1 MNPLTKLFG
10 FGQTKE
16 DIKEEIKEE
25 IPEAVEPVI
34 VAATAA
40 ETEQKQQ
47 EVLSVLI
54 ESIQANRFQPRKT
67 FNDESLEEL
76 AASIREFGVLQPLLV
91 RPLEEGFE
99 LVAGE
104 RRLRASKL
112 AGLTEVPVIAR
123 EIDNKEMAE
132 MAMIENLQREDL
144 HFLEEAEGFQLLIV
158 QFGFTQEELAKRVGK
173 SQSTLANKLRLL
185 KLTPQVR
192 QKLQEELLS
201 ERHARALLKLESPE
215 EQEEVLAV
223 VCAEQLN
230 VRQTEEMI
238 ACRQEPSVEEAEN
251 GKSKKKERKRL
262 TGVIRDVR
270 IFLNTIQQVAD
281 TMKKN
286 GLAVQMKQRQE
297 EDDIIVELRIPKK
310 KAAGK

>member
-16 DIKEEIKEE
+16 EPKEEVKVDAESASE
-25 IPEAVEPVI
+25 PEATREAEP
-34 VAATAA
+34 
-40 ETEQKQQ
+40 KQQ
-47 EVLSVLI
+47 EVRSVLI

-67 FNDESLEEL
+67 FHDESLEEL

-112 AGLTEVPVIAR
+112 AGLAEVPVISR
-123 EIDNKEMAE
+123 EIGDKEVAE

-144 HFLEEAEGFQLLIV
+144 HFLEEAEGFQQLIV

-185 KLTPQVR
+185 KLEPQVR
-192 QKLQEELLS
+192 QRLQEERLS

-215 EQEEVLAV
+215 EQEEVLAA

-230 VRQTEEMI
+230 VRQTEELI
-238 ACRQEPSVEEAEN
+238 ACRQQSPEQGNE
-251 GKSKKKERKRL
+251 KSKKKERKRL

-281 TMKKN
+281 TMKQN
-286 GLAVQMKQRQE
+286 GLAVQMQQRQE

>member
-10 FGQTKE
+10 FGQ
-16 DIKEEIKEE
+16 IKEEPKEE
-25 IPEAVEPVI
+25 VKVDAESASEPEATREAEP
-34 VAATAA
+34 
-40 ETEQKQQ
+40 KQQ
-47 EVLSVLI
+47 EVRSVLI

-67 FNDESLEEL
+67 FHDESLEEL

-112 AGLTEVPVIAR
+112 AGLAEVPVISR
-123 EIDNKEMAE
+123 EIGDKEVAE

-144 HFLEEAEGFQLLIV
+144 HFLEEAEGFQQLIV

-185 KLTPQVR
+185 KLEPQVR
-192 QKLQEELLS
+192 QRLQEERLS

-215 EQEEVLAV
+215 EQEEVLAA

-230 VRQTEEMI
+230 VRQTEELI
-238 ACRQEPSVEEAEN
+238 ACRQQSPEQGNE
-251 GKSKKKERKRL
+251 KSKKKERKRL

-286 GLAVQMKQRQE
+286 GLAVQMQQRQE

>member
-10 FGQTKE
+10 FAQ
-16 DIKEEIKEE
+16 IKEEPKEE
-25 IPEAVEPVI
+25 VKVDAESASEPEATREAEP
-34 VAATAA
+34 
-40 ETEQKQQ
+40 KQQ
-47 EVLSVLI
+47 EVRSVLI

-67 FNDESLEEL
+67 FHDESLEEL

-112 AGLTEVPVIAR
+112 AGLAEVPVISR
-123 EIDNKEMAE
+123 EIGDKEVAE

-144 HFLEEAEGFQLLIV
+144 HFLEEAEGFQQLIV

-185 KLTPQVR
+185 KLEPQVR
-192 QKLQEELLS
+192 QRLQEERLS

-215 EQEEVLAV
+215 EQEEVLAA

-230 VRQTEEMI
+230 VRQTEELI
-238 ACRQEPSVEEAEN
+238 ACRQQSPEQGNE
-251 GKSKKKERKRL
+251 KSKKKERKRL

-281 TMKKN
+281 TMKQN
-286 GLAVQMKQRQE
+286 GLAVQMQQRQE

-310 KAAGK
+310 KAAGR

>member
-10 FGQTKE
+10 FGQ
-16 DIKEEIKEE
+16 IKEEPKEE
-25 IPEAVEPVI
+25 VKVDAESASEPEATREAEP
-34 VAATAA
+34 
-40 ETEQKQQ
+40 KQQ
-47 EVLSVLI
+47 EVRSVLI

-67 FNDESLEEL
+67 FHDESLEEL

-112 AGLTEVPVIAR
+112 AGLAEVPVISR
-123 EIDNKEMAE
+123 EIGDKEVAE

-144 HFLEEAEGFQLLIV
+144 HFLEEAEGFQQLIV

-185 KLTPQVR
+185 KLEPQVR
-192 QKLQEELLS
+192 QRLQEERLS

-215 EQEEVLAV
+215 EQEEVLAA

-230 VRQTEEMI
+230 VRQTEELI
-238 ACRQEPSVEEAEN
+238 ACRQQSPEQGNE
-251 GKSKKKERKRL
+251 KSKKKERKRL

-281 TMKKN
+281 TMKQN
-286 GLAVQMKQRQE
+286 GLAVQMQQRQE

-310 KAAGK
+310 KTAGR

>member
-10 FGQTKE
+10 FGQ
-16 DIKEEIKEE
+16 IKEEPKEE
-25 IPEAVEPVI
+25 VKVDAESATEPEATREAEP
-34 VAATAA
+34 
-40 ETEQKQQ
+40 KQQ
-47 EVLSVLI
+47 EVRSVLI

-67 FNDESLEEL
+67 FHDESLEEL

-112 AGLTEVPVIAR
+112 AGLAEVPVISR
-123 EIDNKEMAE
+123 EIGDKEVAE

-144 HFLEEAEGFQLLIV
+144 HFLEEAEGFQQLIV

-185 KLTPQVR
+185 KLEPQVR
-192 QKLQEELLS
+192 QRLQEERLS

-215 EQEEVLAV
+215 EQKEVLAA

-230 VRQTEEMI
+230 VRQTEELI
-238 ACRQEPSVEEAEN
+238 ACRQQSPEQGNE
-251 GKSKKKERKRL
+251 KSKKKERKRL

-281 TMKKN
+281 TMKQN
-286 GLAVQMKQRQE
+286 GLAVQMQQRQE

-310 KAAGK
+310 KTAGK

>member
-25 IPEAVEPVI
+25 VPGPVEPVI
-34 VAATAA
+34 VAETAIEA
-40 ETEQKQQ
+40 EQRQQ
-47 EVLSVLI
+47 VLTVSI

-67 FNDESLEEL
+67 FHDESLEEL

-123 EIDNKEMAE
+123 EIDDKEMAE

-185 KLTPQVR
+185 KLAPQVR
-192 QKLQEELLS
+192 LRLQEERLS

-215 EQEEVLAV
+215 EQEEVLAA
-223 VCAEQLN
+223 VCAEQLT
-230 VRQTEEMI
+230 VRQTEELI
-238 ACRQEPSVEEAEN
+238 DCRQQPPVEEAVEK
-251 GKSKKKERKRL
+251 GKAKKKESRRL

-281 TMKKN
+281 TMKQN
-286 GLAVQMKQRQE
+286 GLAVQMQQRQE
-297 EDDIIVELRIPKK
+297 EEDIVVELRIPKK

>member
-1 MNPLTKLFG
+1 MR
-10 FGQTKE
+10 
-16 DIKEEIKEE
+16 
-25 IPEAVEPVI
+25 
-34 VAATAA
+34 
-40 ETEQKQQ
+40 
-47 EVLSVLI
+47 SVLI

-67 FNDESLEEL
+67 FHDESLEEL

-112 AGLTEVPVIAR
+112 AGLAEVPVISR
-123 EIDNKEMAE
+123 EIGDKEVAE

-144 HFLEEAEGFQLLIV
+144 HFLEEAEGFQQLIV

-185 KLTPQVR
+185 KLEPQVR
-192 QKLQEELLS
+192 QRLQEERLS

-215 EQEEVLAV
+215 EQEEVLAA

-230 VRQTEEMI
+230 VRQTEELI
-238 ACRQEPSVEEAEN
+238 ACRQQSPEQGNE
-251 GKSKKKERKRL
+251 KSKKKERKRL

-281 TMKKN
+281 TMKQN
-286 GLAVQMKQRQE
+286 GLAVQMQQRQE

>member
-10 FGQTKE
+10 FGQ
-16 DIKEEIKEE
+16 IKEEPKEE
-25 IPEAVEPVI
+25 VKVDAESASEPEATREAEP
-34 VAATAA
+34 
-40 ETEQKQQ
+40 KQQ
-47 EVLSVLI
+47 EVRSVLI

-67 FNDESLEEL
+67 FHDESLEEL

-112 AGLTEVPVIAR
+112 AGLAEVPVISR
-123 EIDNKEMAE
+123 EIGDKEVAE

-144 HFLEEAEGFQLLIV
+144 HFLEEAEGFQQLIV

-185 KLTPQVR
+185 KLEPQVR
-192 QKLQEELLS
+192 QRLQEERLS

-215 EQEEVLAV
+215 EQKEVLAA

-230 VRQTEEMI
+230 VRQTEELI
-238 ACRQEPSVEEAEN
+238 ACRQQSPEQGNE
-251 GKSKKKERKRL
+251 KSKKKERKRL

-281 TMKKN
+281 TMKQN
-286 GLAVQMKQRQE
+286 GLAVQMQQRQE
-297 EDDIIVELRIPKK
+297 EDYIIVELRIPKK
-310 KAAGK
+310 KTAGK

>member
-10 FGQTKE
+10 FGQ
-16 DIKEEIKEE
+16 IKEEPKEE
-25 IPEAVEPVI
+25 VKVDAESASEPEATREAEP
-34 VAATAA
+34 
-40 ETEQKQQ
+40 KQQ
-47 EVLSVLI
+47 EVRSVLI

-67 FNDESLEEL
+67 FPDESLEEL

-104 RRLRASKL
+104 RRLRASEL
-112 AGLTEVPVIAR
+112 AGLAEVPVISR
-123 EIDNKEMAE
+123 EIGDKEVAE

-144 HFLEEAEGFQLLIV
+144 HFLEEAEGFQQLIV

-185 KLTPQVR
+185 KLEPQVR
-192 QKLQEELLS
+192 QRLQEERLS

-215 EQEEVLAV
+215 EQKEVLAA

-230 VRQTEEMI
+230 VRQTEELI
-238 ACRQEPSVEEAEN
+238 ACRQQSPEQGNE
-251 GKSKKKERKRL
+251 KSKKKERKRL

-281 TMKKN
+281 TMKQN
-286 GLAVQMKQRQE
+286 GLAVQMQQRQE

>member
-16 DIKEEIKEE
+16 EINEENSKEA
-25 IPEAVEPVI
+25 PAAVEASI
-34 VAATAA
+34 ETEAAA
-40 ETEQKQQ
+40 EAEPKQQ
-47 EVLSVLI
+47 EVRSVLI
-54 ESIQANRFQPRKT
+54 ETIQANRFQPRKT
-67 FNDESLEEL
+67 FHDESLEEL

-123 EIDNKEMAE
+123 EIDDKEMAE

-192 QKLQEELLS
+192 KRLQEERLS

-215 EQEEVLAV
+215 EQEAVLAV

-230 VRQTEEMI
+230 VRQTEDLI
-238 ACRQEPSVEEAEN
+238 VCRQQLPVEEEGN

-286 GLAVQMKQRQE
+286 GLAVQMQQRQE
-297 EDDIIVELRIPKK
+297 DDDIIVELRIPKK

>member
-10 FGQTKE
+10 FGQ
-16 DIKEEIKEE
+16 IKEEPKEE
-25 IPEAVEPVI
+25 VKVDAESATEPEATREAEP
-34 VAATAA
+34 
-40 ETEQKQQ
+40 KQQ
-47 EVLSVLI
+47 EVRSVLI

-67 FNDESLEEL
+67 FHDESLEEL

-112 AGLTEVPVIAR
+112 AGLAEVPVISR
-123 EIDNKEMAE
+123 EIGDKEVAE

-144 HFLEEAEGFQLLIV
+144 HFLEEAEGFQQLIV

-185 KLTPQVR
+185 KLEPQVR
-192 QKLQEELLS
+192 QRLQEERLS

-215 EQEEVLAV
+215 EQKEVLAA

-230 VRQTEEMI
+230 VRQTEELI
-238 ACRQEPSVEEAEN
+238 ACRQQSPEQGNE
-251 GKSKKKERKRL
+251 KSKKKERKRL

-281 TMKKN
+281 TMKQN
-286 GLAVQMKQRQE
+286 GLAVQMQQRQE

-310 KAAGK
+310 KAAGR

>member
-10 FGQTKE
+10 FGQ
-16 DIKEEIKEE
+16 IKEEPKEE
-25 IPEAVEPVI
+25 VKVDAESATEPEATREAEP
-34 VAATAA
+34 
-40 ETEQKQQ
+40 KQQ
-47 EVLSVLI
+47 EVRSVLI

-67 FNDESLEEL
+67 FHDESLEEL

-112 AGLTEVPVIAR
+112 AGLAEVPVISR
-123 EIDNKEMAE
+123 EIGDKEVAE

-144 HFLEEAEGFQLLIV
+144 HFLEEAEGFQQLIV

-185 KLTPQVR
+185 KLEPQVR
-192 QKLQEELLS
+192 QRLQEERLS

-215 EQEEVLAV
+215 EQKEVLAA

-230 VRQTEEMI
+230 VRQTEELI
-238 ACRQEPSVEEAEN
+238 ACRQQSPEQGNE
-251 GKSKKKERKRL
+251 KSKKKERKRL

-281 TMKKN
+281 TMKQN
-286 GLAVQMKQRQE
+286 GLAVQMQQRQE
-297 EDDIIVELRIPKK
+297 EDDIIMELRIPKK
-310 KAAGK
+310 KTAGK

>member
-10 FGQTKE
+10 FGQ
-16 DIKEEIKEE
+16 IKEEPKEE
-25 IPEAVEPVI
+25 VKVDAESASEPEATREAEP
-34 VAATAA
+34 
-40 ETEQKQQ
+40 KQQ
-47 EVLSVLI
+47 EVRSVLI

-67 FNDESLEEL
+67 FHDESLEEL

-112 AGLTEVPVIAR
+112 AGLAEVPVISR
-123 EIDNKEMAE
+123 EIGDKEVAE

-144 HFLEEAEGFQLLIV
+144 HFLEEAEGFQQLIV

-185 KLTPQVR
+185 KLEPQVR
-192 QKLQEELLS
+192 QRLQEERLS

-215 EQEEVLAV
+215 EQKEVLAA

-230 VRQTEEMI
+230 VRQTEELI
-238 ACRQEPSVEEAEN
+238 ACRQQSPEQGNE
-251 GKSKKKERKRL
+251 KSKKKERKRL

-281 TMKKN
+281 TMKQN
-286 GLAVQMKQRQE
+286 GLAVQMQQRQE

>member
-10 FGQTKE
+10 FGQ
-16 DIKEEIKEE
+16 IKEEPKEE
-25 IPEAVEPVI
+25 VKVDAESATEPEATREAEP
-34 VAATAA
+34 
-40 ETEQKQQ
+40 KQQ
-47 EVLSVLI
+47 EVRSVLI

-67 FNDESLEEL
+67 FHDESLEEL

-112 AGLTEVPVIAR
+112 AGLAEVPVISR
-123 EIDNKEMAE
+123 EIGDKEVAE

-144 HFLEEAEGFQLLIV
+144 HFLEEAEGFQQLIV

-185 KLTPQVR
+185 KLEPQVR
-192 QKLQEELLS
+192 QRLQEERLS

-215 EQEEVLAV
+215 EQEEVLAA

-230 VRQTEEMI
+230 VRQTEELI
-238 ACRQEPSVEEAEN
+238 ACRQQSPEQGNE
-251 GKSKKKERKRL
+251 KSKKKERKRL

-281 TMKKN
+281 TMKQN
-286 GLAVQMKQRQE
+286 GLAVQMQQRQE

-310 KAAGK
+310 KAAGR

>member
-10 FGQTKE
+10 FGQ
-16 DIKEEIKEE
+16 IKEEPKEE
-25 IPEAVEPVI
+25 VKVDAESASEPEATREAEP
-34 VAATAA
+34 
-40 ETEQKQQ
+40 KQQ
-47 EVLSVLI
+47 EVRSVLI

-67 FNDESLEEL
+67 FHDESLEEL

-112 AGLTEVPVIAR
+112 AGLAEVPVISR
-123 EIDNKEMAE
+123 EIGDKEVAE

-144 HFLEEAEGFQLLIV
+144 HFLEEAEGFQQLIV

-185 KLTPQVR
+185 KLEPQVR
-192 QKLQEELLS
+192 QRLQEERLS

-215 EQEEVLAV
+215 EQEEVLAA

-230 VRQTEEMI
+230 VRQTEELI
-238 ACRQEPSVEEAEN
+238 ACRQQSPEQGNE
-251 GKSKKKERKRL
+251 KSKKKERKRL

-281 TMKKN
+281 TMKQN
-286 GLAVQMKQRQE
+286 GLAVQMQQRQE

>member
-1 MNPLTKLFG
+1 MNRLTKLFG

-16 DIKEEIKEE
+16 ATKEEVLAPVEPAIE
-25 IPEAVEPVI
+25 PEA
-34 VAATAA
+34 TAEA
-40 ETEQKQQ
+40 EQRQQ
-47 EVLSVLI
+47 EVRSVLV
-54 ESIQANRFQPRKT
+54 ETIQANRFQPRKT
-67 FNDESLEEL
+67 FHDESLEEL

-91 RPLEEGFE
+91 RPLQEGFE

-112 AGLTEVPVIAR
+112 AGLAEVPVIAR
-123 EIDNKEMAE
+123 EIDDKEMAE

-144 HFLEEAEGFQLLIV
+144 HFLEEAEGFQQLIV

-185 KLTPQVR
+185 KLAPQVR
-192 QKLQEELLS
+192 QLLQQERLS
-201 ERHARALLKLESPE
+201 ERHARALLKLESSE
-215 EQEEVLAV
+215 EQEEVLAI

-230 VRQTEEMI
+230 VRQTEELI
-238 ACRQEPSVEEAEN
+238 SLRRQPPEETSETT
-251 GKSKKKERKRL
+251 KKKERRRL

-270 IFLNTIQQVAD
+270 IFLNTIQQVAN

-286 GLAVQMKQRQE
+286 GLAVQMQQRQE
-297 EDDIIVELRIPKK
+297 EEDIIVELRIPKK

>member
-25 IPEAVEPVI
+25 VPGPVEPVI
-34 VAATAA
+34 VAETAIEA
-40 ETEQKQQ
+40 EQRQQ
-47 EVLSVLI
+47 VLTVSI

-67 FNDESLEEL
+67 FHDESLEEL

-123 EIDNKEMAE
+123 EIGDKEMAE

-144 HFLEEAEGFQLLIV
+144 HFLEEAEGFQQLIV

-185 KLTPQVR
+185 KLAPQVR
-192 QKLQEELLS
+192 LRLQEERLS

-215 EQEEVLAV
+215 EQEAVLAA
-223 VCAEQLN
+223 VCAEQLT
-230 VRQTEEMI
+230 VRQTEELI
-238 ACRQEPSVEEAEN
+238 ACRQQPPVEEAVEK
-251 GKSKKKERKRL
+251 GKAKKKESRRL

-281 TMKKN
+281 TMKQN
-286 GLAVQMKQRQE
+286 GLAVQMQQRQE
-297 EDDIIVELRIPKK
+297 EEDIVVELRIPKK

>member
-10 FGQTKE
+10 FGQ
-16 DIKEEIKEE
+16 IKEEPKEE
-25 IPEAVEPVI
+25 VKVDAESATEPEATREAEP
-34 VAATAA
+34 
-40 ETEQKQQ
+40 KQQ
-47 EVLSVLI
+47 EVRSVLI

-67 FNDESLEEL
+67 FHDESLEEL

-91 RPLEEGFE
+91 RPLDEGFE

-112 AGLTEVPVIAR
+112 AGLAEVPVIAR
-123 EIDNKEMAE
+123 EIDDKEMAE

-185 KLTPQVR
+185 KLAPQVR
-192 QKLQEELLS
+192 QRLQEERLS
-201 ERHARALLKLESPE
+201 ERHARALLKLESPA

-230 VRQTEEMI
+230 VRQTEELI
-238 ACRQEPSVEEAEN
+238 AGRQQPLVEEAEN
-251 GKSKKKERKRL
+251 GKRKKKERKRL

-286 GLAVQMKQRQE
+286 GLAVQMQQRQE
-297 EDDIIVELRIPKK
+297 DDDIIV
-310 KAAGK
+310 

>member
-10 FGQTKE
+10 FGQ
-16 DIKEEIKEE
+16 IKEEPKEE
-25 IPEAVEPVI
+25 VKVDAESASEPEATREAEP
-34 VAATAA
+34 
-40 ETEQKQQ
+40 KQQ
-47 EVLSVLI
+47 EVRSVLI

-67 FNDESLEEL
+67 FHDESLEEL

-112 AGLTEVPVIAR
+112 AGLAEVPVISR
-123 EIDNKEMAE
+123 EIGDKEVAE

-144 HFLEEAEGFQLLIV
+144 HFLEEAEGFQQLIV

-185 KLTPQVR
+185 KLEPQVR
-192 QKLQEELLS
+192 QRLQEERLS

-215 EQEEVLAV
+215 EQEEVLAA

-230 VRQTEEMI
+230 VRQTEELI
-238 ACRQEPSVEEAEN
+238 ACRQQSPEQGNE
-251 GKSKKKERKRL
+251 KSKKKERKRL

-281 TMKKN
+281 TMKQN
-286 GLAVQMKQRQE
+286 GLAVQMQQRQE

-310 KAAGK
+310 KAAGR

>member
-10 FGQTKE
+10 FGQ
-16 DIKEEIKEE
+16 IKEEPKEE
-25 IPEAVEPVI
+25 VKVDAESASEPEATREAEP
-34 VAATAA
+34 
-40 ETEQKQQ
+40 KQQ
-47 EVLSVLI
+47 EVRSVLI

-67 FNDESLEEL
+67 FPDESLEEL

-112 AGLTEVPVIAR
+112 AGLAEVPVISR
-123 EIDNKEMAE
+123 EIGDKEVAE

-144 HFLEEAEGFQLLIV
+144 HFLEEAEGFQQLIV

-185 KLTPQVR
+185 KLEPQVR
-192 QKLQEELLS
+192 QRLQEERLS

-215 EQEEVLAV
+215 EQEEVLAA

-230 VRQTEEMI
+230 VRQTEELI
-238 ACRQEPSVEEAEN
+238 ACRQQSPEQGNE
-251 GKSKKKERKRL
+251 KSKKKERKRL

-281 TMKKN
+281 TMKQN
-286 GLAVQMKQRQE
+286 GLAVQMQQRQE

-310 KAAGK
+310 KTAGK

>member
-10 FGQTKE
+10 FGQ
-16 DIKEEIKEE
+16 IKEEPKEE
-25 IPEAVEPVI
+25 VKVDAESASEPEATREAEP
-34 VAATAA
+34 
-40 ETEQKQQ
+40 KQQ
-47 EVLSVLI
+47 EVRSVLI

-67 FNDESLEEL
+67 FHDESLEEL

-112 AGLTEVPVIAR
+112 AGLAEVPVISR
-123 EIDNKEMAE
+123 EIGDKEVAE

-144 HFLEEAEGFQLLIV
+144 HFLEEAEGFQQLIV

-185 KLTPQVR
+185 KLEPQVR
-192 QKLQEELLS
+192 QRLQEERLS

-215 EQEEVLAV
+215 EQEEVLAA

-230 VRQTEEMI
+230 VRQTEELI
-238 ACRQEPSVEEAEN
+238 ACRQQSPEQGNE
-251 GKSKKKERKRL
+251 KSKKKERKRL
-262 TGVIRDVR
+262 TGMIRDVR

-281 TMKKN
+281 TMKQN
-286 GLAVQMKQRQE
+286 GLAVQMQQRQE

-310 KAAGK
+310 KTAGK

>member
-10 FGQTKE
+10 FGQ
-16 DIKEEIKEE
+16 IKEEPKEE
-25 IPEAVEPVI
+25 VKVDAESGSEPEATREAEP
-34 VAATAA
+34 
-40 ETEQKQQ
+40 KQQ
-47 EVLSVLI
+47 EVRSVLI

-67 FNDESLEEL
+67 FHDESLEEL

-112 AGLTEVPVIAR
+112 AGLAEVPVISR
-123 EIDNKEMAE
+123 EIGDKEVAE

-144 HFLEEAEGFQLLIV
+144 HFLEEAEGFQQLIV

-185 KLTPQVR
+185 KLEPQVR
-192 QKLQEELLS
+192 QRLQEERLS

-215 EQEEVLAV
+215 EQEEVLAA

-230 VRQTEEMI
+230 VRQTEELI
-238 ACRQEPSVEEAEN
+238 ACRQQSPEQGNE
-251 GKSKKKERKRL
+251 KSKKKERKRL

-281 TMKKN
+281 TMKQN
-286 GLAVQMKQRQE
+286 GLAVQMQQRQE

-310 KAAGK
+310 KAAGR

>member
-10 FGQTKE
+10 FGQ
-16 DIKEEIKEE
+16 IKEEPKEE
-25 IPEAVEPVI
+25 VKVDAESASEPEATREAEP
-34 VAATAA
+34 
-40 ETEQKQQ
+40 KQQ
-47 EVLSVLI
+47 EVRSVLI

-67 FNDESLEEL
+67 FHDESLEEL

-112 AGLTEVPVIAR
+112 AGLAEVPVISR
-123 EIDNKEMAE
+123 EIGDKEVAE

-144 HFLEEAEGFQLLIV
+144 HFLEEAEGFQQLIV

-185 KLTPQVR
+185 KLEPQVR
-192 QKLQEELLS
+192 QRLQEERLS

-215 EQEEVLAV
+215 EQKEVLAA

-230 VRQTEEMI
+230 VRQTEELI
-238 ACRQEPSVEEAEN
+238 ACRQQSPEQGNE
-251 GKSKKKERKRL
+251 KSKKKERKRL

-281 TMKKN
+281 TMKQN
-286 GLAVQMKQRQE
+286 GLAVQMQQRQE

-310 KAAGK
+310 KTAGK

>member
-10 FGQTKE
+10 FGQ
-16 DIKEEIKEE
+16 IKEEPKEE
-25 IPEAVEPVI
+25 VKVDAESGSEPEATREAEP
-34 VAATAA
+34 
-40 ETEQKQQ
+40 KQQ
-47 EVLSVLI
+47 EVRSVLI

-67 FNDESLEEL
+67 FPDESLEEL

-112 AGLTEVPVIAR
+112 AGLAEVPVISR
-123 EIDNKEMAE
+123 EIGDKEVAE

-144 HFLEEAEGFQLLIV
+144 HFLEEAEGFQQLIV

-185 KLTPQVR
+185 KLEPQVR
-192 QKLQEELLS
+192 QRLQEERLS

-215 EQEEVLAV
+215 EQEEVLAA

-230 VRQTEEMI
+230 VRQTEELI
-238 ACRQEPSVEEAEN
+238 ACRQQHPEQGNE
-251 GKSKKKERKRL
+251 KSKKKERKRL

-281 TMKKN
+281 TMKQN
-286 GLAVQMKQRQE
+286 GLAVQMQQRQE

-310 KAAGK
+310 KTAGK

>member
-16 DIKEEIKEE
+16 ETQKEM
-25 IPEAVEPVI
+25 PAAVEPAI
-34 VAATAA
+34 ETEAAA
-40 ETEQKQQ
+40 EAEPKQQ
-47 EVLSVLI
+47 EVRSVLI

-67 FNDESLEEL
+67 FHDESLEEL

-112 AGLTEVPVIAR
+112 AGLAEVPVISR
-123 EIDNKEMAE
+123 EIGDKEVAE

-144 HFLEEAEGFQLLIV
+144 HFLEEAEGFQQLIV

-185 KLTPQVR
+185 KLEPQVR
-192 QKLQEELLS
+192 QRLQEERLS

-215 EQEEVLAV
+215 EQEEVLAA

-230 VRQTEEMI
+230 VRQTEELI
-238 ACRQEPSVEEAEN
+238 ACRQQSPEQGNE
-251 GKSKKKERKRL
+251 KSKKKERKRL

-281 TMKKN
+281 TMKQN
-286 GLAVQMKQRQE
+286 GLAVQMQQRQE

>member
-1 MNPLTKLFG
+1 MKVDAESG
-10 FGQTKE
+10 SE
-16 DIKEEIKEE
+16 
-25 IPEAVEPVI
+25 PEATREAEP
-34 VAATAA
+34 
-40 ETEQKQQ
+40 KQQ
-47 EVLSVLI
+47 EVRSVLI

-67 FNDESLEEL
+67 FHDESLEEL

-112 AGLTEVPVIAR
+112 AGLAEVPVISR
-123 EIDNKEMAE
+123 EIGDKEVAE

-144 HFLEEAEGFQLLIV
+144 HFLEEAEGFQQLIV

-185 KLTPQVR
+185 KLEPQVR
-192 QKLQEELLS
+192 QRLQEERLS

-215 EQEEVLAV
+215 EQEEVLAA

-230 VRQTEEMI
+230 VRQTEELI
-238 ACRQEPSVEEAEN
+238 ACRQQSPEQGNE
-251 GKSKKKERKRL
+251 KSKKKERKRL

-281 TMKKN
+281 TMKQN
-286 GLAVQMKQRQE
+286 GLAVQMQQRQE

>member
-16 DIKEEIKEE
+16 ETIEEPQNEVTAAVEQAIE
-25 IPEAVEPVI
+25 PEAV
-34 VAATAA
+34 A

-54 ESIQANRFQPRKT
+54 ERIQANRFQPRKT
-67 FNDESLEEL
+67 FHDESLEEL

-91 RPLEEGFE
+91 RPLAEGFE

-112 AGLTEVPVIAR
+112 AGLKEVPVIAR
-123 EIDNKEMAE
+123 EIGDKEMAE

-144 HFLEEAEGFQLLIV
+144 HFLEEAEGFQQLIV

-185 KLTPQVR
+185 KLAPQVR
-192 QKLQEELLS
+192 QRLQEERLS

-215 EQEEVLAV
+215 EQEEVLAA

-230 VRQTEEMI
+230 VRQTEELI
-238 ACRQEPSVEEAEN
+238 ALRQQPPAEEAGNEKN
-251 GKSKKKERKRL
+251 KKKERKRL

-281 TMKKN
+281 TMKQN
-286 GLAVQMKQRQE
+286 GLAVKMQQRQE
-297 EDDIIVELRIPKK
+297 EEDIIVELRIPKK

>member
-10 FGQTKE
+10 FGQ
-16 DIKEEIKEE
+16 IKEEPKEE
-25 IPEAVEPVI
+25 VKVDAESASEPEATREAEP
-34 VAATAA
+34 
-40 ETEQKQQ
+40 KQQ
-47 EVLSVLI
+47 EVRSVLI

-67 FNDESLEEL
+67 FHDESLEEL

-112 AGLTEVPVIAR
+112 AGLAEVPVISR
-123 EIDNKEMAE
+123 EIGDKEVAE

-144 HFLEEAEGFQLLIV
+144 HFLEEAEGFQQLIV

-185 KLTPQVR
+185 KLEPQVR
-192 QKLQEELLS
+192 QRLQEERLS

-215 EQEEVLAV
+215 EQEEVLAA

-230 VRQTEEMI
+230 VRQTEELI
-238 ACRQEPSVEEAEN
+238 ACRQQSPEQGNE
-251 GKSKKKERKRL
+251 KSKKKERKRL

-281 TMKKN
+281 TMKQN
-286 GLAVQMKQRQE
+286 GLAVQMQQRQE

-310 KAAGK
+310 KTAGK

>member
-10 FGQTKE
+10 FGQ
-16 DIKEEIKEE
+16 IKEEPKEE
-25 IPEAVEPVI
+25 VKVDAESASEPEATREAEP
-34 VAATAA
+34 
-40 ETEQKQQ
+40 KQQ
-47 EVLSVLI
+47 EVRSVLI

-67 FNDESLEEL
+67 FHDESLEEL

-112 AGLTEVPVIAR
+112 AGLAEVPVISR
-123 EIDNKEMAE
+123 EIGDKEVAE

-144 HFLEEAEGFQLLIV
+144 HFLEEAEGFQQLIV

-185 KLTPQVR
+185 KLEPQVR
-192 QKLQEELLS
+192 QRLQEERLS

-215 EQEEVLAV
+215 EQEEVLAAI
-223 VCAEQLN
+223 CAEQLN
-230 VRQTEEMI
+230 VRQTEELI
-238 ACRQEPSVEEAEN
+238 ACRQQSPEQGNE
-251 GKSKKKERKRL
+251 KSKKKERKRL

-281 TMKKN
+281 TMKQN
-286 GLAVQMKQRQE
+286 GLAVQMQQRQE

>member
-10 FGQTKE
+10 FGQ
-16 DIKEEIKEE
+16 IKEEPKEE
-25 IPEAVEPVI
+25 VKVDAESATEPEATREAEP
-34 VAATAA
+34 
-40 ETEQKQQ
+40 KQQ
-47 EVLSVLI
+47 EVRSVLI

-67 FNDESLEEL
+67 FHDESLEEL

-112 AGLTEVPVIAR
+112 AGLAEVPVISR
-123 EIDNKEMAE
+123 EIGDKEVAE

-144 HFLEEAEGFQLLIV
+144 HFLEEAEGFQQLIV

-185 KLTPQVR
+185 KLEPQVR
-192 QKLQEELLS
+192 QRLQEERLS

-215 EQEEVLAV
+215 EQEEVLAA

-230 VRQTEEMI
+230 VRQTEELI
-238 ACRQEPSVEEAEN
+238 ACRQQSPEQGNE
-251 GKSKKKERKRL
+251 KSKKKERKRL

-281 TMKKN
+281 TMKQN
-286 GLAVQMKQRQE
+286 GLAVQMQQRQE

-310 KAAGK
+310 KTAGK

>member
-10 FGQTKE
+10 FGQ
-16 DIKEEIKEE
+16 IKEEPKEE
-25 IPEAVEPVI
+25 VKVDAESASEPEATREAEP
-34 VAATAA
+34 
-40 ETEQKQQ
+40 KQQ
-47 EVLSVLI
+47 EVRSVLI

-67 FNDESLEEL
+67 FHDESLEEL

-112 AGLTEVPVIAR
+112 AGLAEVPVISR
-123 EIDNKEMAE
+123 EIGDKEVAE

-144 HFLEEAEGFQLLIV
+144 HFLEEAEGFQQLIV

-185 KLTPQVR
+185 KLEPQVR
-192 QKLQEELLS
+192 QRLQEERLS

-215 EQEEVLAV
+215 EQEEVLAA

-230 VRQTEEMI
+230 VRQTEELI
-238 ACRQEPSVEEAEN
+238 ACRQQHPEQGNE
-251 GKSKKKERKRL
+251 KSKKKERKRL

-281 TMKKN
+281 TMKQN
-286 GLAVQMKQRQE
+286 GLAVQMQQRQE

-310 KAAGK
+310 KTAGK

>member
-10 FGQTKE
+10 FGQ
-16 DIKEEIKEE
+16 IKEEPKEE
-25 IPEAVEPVI
+25 VKVDAESATEPEATREAEP
-34 VAATAA
+34 
-40 ETEQKQQ
+40 KQQ
-47 EVLSVLI
+47 EVRSVLI

-67 FNDESLEEL
+67 FHDESLEEL

-112 AGLTEVPVIAR
+112 AGLAEVPVISR
-123 EIDNKEMAE
+123 EIGDKEVAE

-144 HFLEEAEGFQLLIV
+144 HFLEEAEGFQQLIV

-185 KLTPQVR
+185 KLEPQVR
-192 QKLQEELLS
+192 QRLQEERLS

-215 EQEEVLAV
+215 EQEEVLAA

-230 VRQTEEMI
+230 VRQTEELI
-238 ACRQEPSVEEAEN
+238 ACRQQSPEQGNE
-251 GKSKKKERKRL
+251 KSKKKERKRL

-286 GLAVQMKQRQE
+286 GLAVQMQQRQE
-297 EDDIIVELRIPKK
+297 DDDIIVELRIPKK

>member
-16 DIKEEIKEE
+16 EIKEE
-25 IPEAVEPVI
+25 TQKEMPAAVEPAI
-34 VAATAA
+34 ETEAAA
-40 ETEQKQQ
+40 EAEPKQQ
-47 EVLSVLI
+47 EVRSVLI

-67 FNDESLEEL
+67 FHDESLEEL

-112 AGLTEVPVIAR
+112 AGLAEVPVIAR
-123 EIDNKEMAE
+123 EIDDKEMAE

-185 KLTPQVR
+185 KLAPQVR
-192 QKLQEELLS
+192 QRLQEERLS
-201 ERHARALLKLESPE
+201 ERHARALLKLESPA
-215 EQEEVLAV
+215 EQEEMLAV

-230 VRQTEEMI
+230 VRQTEELI
-238 ACRQEPSVEEAEN
+238 AGRQQPLVEEAEN
-251 GKSKKKERKRL
+251 GKRKKKERKRL

-286 GLAVQMKQRQE
+286 GLAVQMQQRQE

>member
-16 DIKEEIKEE
+16 ETQKEM
-25 IPEAVEPVI
+25 PAAVEPAI
-34 VAATAA
+34 ETEAAA
-40 ETEQKQQ
+40 EAEPKQQ
-47 EVLSVLI
+47 EVRSVLI

-67 FNDESLEEL
+67 FHDESLEEL

-112 AGLTEVPVIAR
+112 AGLAEVPVISR
-123 EIDNKEMAE
+123 EIGDKEVAE

-144 HFLEEAEGFQLLIV
+144 HFLEEAEGFQQLIV

-185 KLTPQVR
+185 KLEPQVR
-192 QKLQEELLS
+192 QRLQEERLS

-215 EQEEVLAV
+215 EQEEVLAA

-230 VRQTEEMI
+230 VRQTEELI
-238 ACRQEPSVEEAEN
+238 ACRQQSPEQGNE
-251 GKSKKKERKRL
+251 KSKKKERKRL

-281 TMKKN
+281 TMKQN
-286 GLAVQMKQRQE
+286 GLAVQMQQRQE

-310 KAAGK
+310 KAAGR

>member
-10 FGQTKE
+10 FGQ
-16 DIKEEIKEE
+16 IKEEPKEE
-25 IPEAVEPVI
+25 VKVDAESATEPEATREAEP
-34 VAATAA
+34 
-40 ETEQKQQ
+40 KQQ
-47 EVLSVLI
+47 EVRSVLI

-67 FNDESLEEL
+67 FPDESLEEL

-112 AGLTEVPVIAR
+112 AGLAEVPVISR
-123 EIDNKEMAE
+123 EIGDKEVAE

-144 HFLEEAEGFQLLIV
+144 HFLEEAEGFQQLIV

-185 KLTPQVR
+185 KLEPQVR
-192 QKLQEELLS
+192 QRLQEERLS

-215 EQEEVLAV
+215 EQEEVLAA

-230 VRQTEEMI
+230 VRQTEELI
-238 ACRQEPSVEEAEN
+238 ACRQQSPEQGNE
-251 GKSKKKERKRL
+251 KSKKKERKRL

-281 TMKKN
+281 TMKQN
-286 GLAVQMKQRQE
+286 GLAVQMQQRQE

>member
-10 FGQTKE
+10 FGQ
-16 DIKEEIKEE
+16 IKEEPKEE
-25 IPEAVEPVI
+25 VKVDAESASEPEATREAEP
-34 VAATAA
+34 
-40 ETEQKQQ
+40 KQQ
-47 EVLSVLI
+47 EVRSVLI

-67 FNDESLEEL
+67 FPDESLEEL

-112 AGLTEVPVIAR
+112 AGLAEVPVISR
-123 EIDNKEMAE
+123 EIGDKEVAE

-144 HFLEEAEGFQLLIV
+144 HFLEEAEGFQQLIV

-185 KLTPQVR
+185 KLEPQVR
-192 QKLQEELLS
+192 QRLQEERLS

-215 EQEEVLAV
+215 EQEEVLAA

-230 VRQTEEMI
+230 VRQTEELI
-238 ACRQEPSVEEAEN
+238 ACRQQSPEQGNE
-251 GKSKKKERKRL
+251 KSKKKERKRL

-281 TMKKN
+281 TMKQN
-286 GLAVQMKQRQE
+286 GLAVQMQQRQE

-310 KAAGK
+310 KAAGR

>member
-16 DIKEEIKEE
+16 ETQKEM
-25 IPEAVEPVI
+25 PAAVEPAI
-34 VAATAA
+34 ETEAAA
-40 ETEQKQQ
+40 EAEPKQQ
-47 EVLSVLI
+47 EVRSVLI

-67 FNDESLEEL
+67 FHDESLEEL

-112 AGLTEVPVIAR
+112 AGLAEVPVISR
-123 EIDNKEMAE
+123 EIGDKEVAE

-144 HFLEEAEGFQLLIV
+144 HFLEEAEGFQQLIV

-185 KLTPQVR
+185 KLEPQVR
-192 QKLQEELLS
+192 QRLQEERLS

-215 EQEEVLAV
+215 EQEEVLAA

-230 VRQTEEMI
+230 VRQTEELI
-238 ACRQEPSVEEAEN
+238 ACRQQSPEQGNE
-251 GKSKKKERKRL
+251 KSKKKERKRL

-281 TMKKN
+281 TMKQN
-286 GLAVQMKQRQE
+286 GLAVQMQQRQE

-310 KAAGK
+310 KTAGK